1 MEQTRM
7 EKFSYWADV
16 GCDLVL
22 LNLLWLLGCLPIVTI
37 GASTTAM
44 HYVVRKMAV
53 GEPYTV
59 WGSFWS
65 SFRTNW
71 KQATVLLLVM
81 TALIGV
87 FAADFYIGTQTQGAL
102 DTACQVIGVLGL
114 VIAACIVTMAF
125 PLLARYTQRVP
136 EVLKSALLLGLT
148 NPHIPLAGW
157 AAALVFPALV
167 LLNDHLIII
176 APPAW
181 LLIGTTLAALVI
193 QLLLRPVYA
202 KLETSIP
209 REEENNGNSETEA
222 HL

>member
-1 MEQTRM
+1 MEQTPI
-7 EKFSYWADV
+7 EKFSYWADA

-44 HYVVRKMAV
+44 HYVVRKMAM

-65 SFRTNW
+65 SFQANW

-81 TALIGV
+81 IVLIGIC
-87 FAADFYIGTQTQGAL
+87 AADFYIGTQTEEIWGS
-102 DTACQVIGVLGL
+102 ACQVIGVLGL
-114 VIAACIVTMAF
+114 VITACIATMAF

-136 EVLKSALLLGLT
+136 GILKSALLISLT

-167 LLNDHLIII
+167 LLNDHLIVI
-176 APPAW
+176 ATPAW
-181 LLIGTTLAALVI
+181 LLIGTTLAALII

-202 KLETSIP
+202 KLETSTSGGK
-209 REEENNGNSETEA
+209 ENNGSSERKA
-222 HL
+222 NQ